1 MKFLL
6 SVYICS
12 VIDGSCIILDQEPY
26 KYPKK
31 YDTHYECVQSGLFD
45 SNKILF
51 AENFFTKEKINKH
64 RIYPS
69 FTCDSIKGKN
79 A

>member
-31 YDTHYECVQSGLFD
+31 YDTHYECVQSGLSD
-45 SNKILF
+45 NKI
-51 AENFFTKEKINKH
+51 
-64 RIYPS
+64 P
-69 FTCDSIKGKN
+69 
-79 A
+79 